1 MKPVQHSIGLRM
13 ILVAAAGLSGNA
25 ALADANCRSI
35 SDSAQRLACYDL
47 ASGFSAPSST
57 ATEPVQTT
65 TASTTPTET
74 MATSTAATSS
84 TSSNPDSI
92 IDAAWGF
99 NPASDR
105 YSLGMY
111 HSNYLLLGR
120 YSDNPNDAPYQV
132 LHADKTVD
140 LDKVEAKFQ
149 LSFKGR
155 LWTTDDRRWGIW
167 GAYTQNNHWQ
177 VYNEEESRPFRETN
191 YMPEL
196 IVSFRP
202 DVDLGAGFKWR
213 LLNAGYTHQSNG
225 RTETISRSWDRLFAE
240 VGIDNGNFAIYGKAW
255 YRIPES
261 DDVDENATILDYYG
275 HGQLNAVYRWKGH
288 SFTGLARGNLKT
300 GKGSL
305 QVGWYS
311 PPVIGPLRAYVQGFT
326 GYGETLIDY
335 NWRQNT
341 IGAGFA
347 LNDGF

>member
-1 MKPVQHSIGLRM
+1 MKPTQYTLRLPIM
-13 ILVAAAGLSGNA
+13 LLAAAGIANTA
-25 ALADANCRSI
+25 VAQDCRAIADN
-35 SDSAQRLACYDL
+35 AQRLACYDL
-47 ASGFSAPSST
+47 ASGFKDKTTTAATTPNT
-57 ATEPVQTT
+57 TETTAVAAATEP
-65 TASTTPTET
+65 S
-74 MATSTAATSS
+74 ATNTVVA
-84 TSSNPDSI
+84 SSNNDSI

-99 NPASDR
+99 DPASDR

-111 HSNYLLLGR
+111 GSNYILLGR
-120 YSDNPNDAPYQV
+120 YSDNKNETPYQG
-132 LHADKTVD
+132 LPGGHDFH
-140 LDKVEAKFQ
+140 LDNVETKFQ

-167 GAYTQNNHWQ
+167 GAYTQNNNWQ
-177 VYNEEESRPFRETN
+177 VFNKDESRPFRETN

-213 LLNAGYTHQSNG
+213 LLNAGYAHQSNG
-225 RTETISRSWDRLFAE
+225 RTDVISRSWDRLFAE

-255 YRIPES
+255 YRLPEEN
-261 DDVDENATILDYYG
+261 DVDENPTILDYYG

-305 QVGWYS
+305 QVGWFS
-311 PPVIGPLRAYVQGFT
+311 PPVLGPLRAYVQGFT
-326 GYGETLIDY
+326 GYGETMIDY

>member
-1 MKPVQHSIGLRM
+1 MKYTQHSLGLHV
-13 ILVAAAGLSGNA
+13 ILLAAASLTSS
-25 ALADANCRSI
+25 LAQAETACRSI
-35 SDSAQRLACYDL
+35 ADSAQRLACYDV
-47 ASGFSAPSST
+47 ANGFADKAATPSMT
-57 ATEPVQTT
+57 TTT
-65 TASTTPTET
+65 TAIAPAPVLATAETSNAPIAKAAST
-74 MATSTAATSS
+74 
-84 TSSNPDSI
+84 SI
-92 IDAAWGF
+92 IDAAWSF
-99 NPASDR
+99 DPSSDR
-105 YSLGMY
+105 YALGMY
-111 HSNYLLLGR
+111 QSNYLLIGR

-140 LDKVEAKFQ
+140 LDKLEAKFQ

-167 GAYTQNNHWQ
+167 GAYTQNNNWQ
-177 VYNEEESRPFRETN
+177 VYNKEESRPFRETN

-255 YRIPES
+255 YRLPE
-261 DDVDENATILDYYG
+261 DNIVDENATITDYYG
-275 HGQLNAVYRWKGH
+275 HGQLNAVYRWNGH
-288 SFTGLARGNLKT
+288 SFTGLARGNIKT

-326 GYGETLIDY
+326 GYGETMIDY